1 MLTEP
6 QKQKLD
12 KVLSQ
17 AKDDEDILA
26 VMLYGSRV
34 RGMEEVT
41 PGSDLDICLVLEPGE
56 NRNER
61 SERTVSPSR
70 KRLDYLSKIDPE
82 LVDLQI
88 FQQLPIYIRKRILE
102 EGQLKYCTNKDRL
115 YYLAYR
121 TIQEYEDFAPQMNEY
136 LEGVKNG

>member
-12 KVLSQ
+12 KILSQ

-34 RGMEEVT
+34 REMEEVT
-41 PGSDLDICLVLEPGE
+41 PSSDLDICLVLDPGE
-56 NRNER
+56 NHNKRP
-61 SERTVSPSR
+61 ERTVSPSR
-70 KRLDYLSKIDPE
+70 KKLDYLSKIDPGM
-82 LVDLQI
+82 VDLQV
-88 FQQLPIYIRKRILE
+88 FQQLPIYIKKRILE
-102 EGQLKYCTNKDRL
+102 EGQLKYCRDKDRL
-115 YYLAYR
+115 YELAYR
-121 TIQEYEDFAPQMNEY
+121 TIQEYEDFVPRMNEY